1 VIPSAGMIIVGLL
14 IAWIELPK
22 LLKEQAYKE
31 IIVFSLLLV
40 CGVGLCILVILRI
53 ELPNPLD
60 LLMVIFTPISK
71 WIESVLT

>member
-1 VIPSAGMIIVGLL
+1 MIPSAGIVIVGLL
-14 IAWIELPK
+14 MAWMELPK
-22 LLKEQAYKE
+22 LFKEQAYKE

-60 LLMVIFTPISK
+60 LLLVIFTPISK

>member
-1 VIPSAGMIIVGLL
+1 MIPSAGMIIVGLL

-22 LLKEQAYKE
+22 LVKEQAYKE
-31 IIVFSLLLV
+31 IIVFSLLLI
-40 CGVGLCILVILRI
+40 CGVVLCILVILRI

-71 WIESVLT
+71 WIESALT

>member
-1 VIPSAGMIIVGLL
+1 MIPSAGMIIVGLL

-71 WIESVLT
+71 WIESVFT

>member
-1 VIPSAGMIIVGLL
+1 MIPSAGMIIIGLL

-31 IIVFSLLLV
+31 IIVFSLLLI
-40 CGVGLCILVILRI
+40 CGVGLSILVILRV

-71 WIESVLT
+71 WIESILT